1 MALLLCAIVGIF
13 VLTQAFGKRL
23 SQFTTDLCQTLDHMI
38 AGNEAP
44 QRPEDSETQ
53 LARIGHRLARLYQIM
68 QENRRRV
75 DEERQELQT
84 LVSDISHQVK
94 TPVSNLKMATD
105 TLLEKPMAEAERTD
119 FIRGIR
125 SQTDLISILCEPG
138 DEQMIYVVANA
149 SPALFAGVTNL
160 AGFKAKL
167 MLLSETTK
175 VAGSGD
181 ATDAQKPSNLPM
193 LGIVNKQNLTA
204 GAEATATA
212 ELTRLVARVSISSIK
227 TAFDKAGQFK
237 DATFNVTGI
246 YLKNA
251 NSSVNAEKIGSIP
264 ISGSDKANKYLYEAV
279 ASHTANTE
287 LTTPYYFYAF
297 PNASATPT
305 KLIIKGT
312 FDADG
317 TGSTSA
323 PVTRYYPITINKKQ
337 ANTTITGG
345 EGTDKGSI
353 AANTRYVLT
362 AVIKGEGV
370 DDDSKEIDP
379 ATLKLTVTVADWAL
393 TINQNVTFE

>member
-1 MALLLCAIVGIF
+1 MKTSNYLWAALATTTLSLSACSSDENENGMQPKEKTAKLELTLVGAPADSRATGT
-13 VLTQAFGKRL
+13 LP
-23 SQFTTDLCQTLDHMI
+23 TTDESQINRLTV
-38 AGNEAP
+38 AVFTGATGNPVNALREFTGKDIKDA
-44 QRPEDSETQ
+44 ET
-53 LARIGHRLARLYQIM
+53 G
-68 QENRRRV
+68 
-75 DEERQELQT
+75 
-84 LVSDISHQVK
+84 SGK
-94 TPVSNLKMATD
+94 T
-105 TLLEKPMAEAERTD
+105 
-119 FIRGIR
+119 
-125 SQTDLISILCEPG
+125 ISILCEPG
-138 DEQMIYVVANA
+138 DEQTIYVVANA

-175 VAGSGD
+175 AAGSGD
-181 ATDAQKPSNLPM
+181 ATDVQKPSNLPM

-204 GAEATATA
+204 GTETTATA
-212 ELTRLVARVSISSIK
+212 ALTRLVARTSISSIK
-227 TAFDKAGQFK
+227 IAFDKAGQFK

-251 NSSVNAEKIGSIP
+251 NSSVNAEKTGSVP

-279 ASHTANTE
+279 SSHTANTE
-287 LTTPYYFYAF
+287 LTT
-297 PNASATPT
+297 
-305 KLIIKGT
+305 
-312 FDADG
+312 
-317 TGSTSA
+317 SA
-323 PVTRYYPITINKKQ
+323 PVTRYYPVTINKKQ

-362 AVIKGEGV
+362 ALIKGEGV

>member
-1 MALLLCAIVGIF
+1 MKTSNYLWAALATATLSLSACSSDENENGMQPKEKTAKLELTLVGAPADSRATGT
-13 VLTQAFGKRL
+13 LP
-23 SQFTTDLCQTLDHMI
+23 TTDESQINRLTV
-38 AGNEAP
+38 AVFTGATGNPVNALREFTGKDIKDA
-44 QRPEDSETQ
+44 ET
-53 LARIGHRLARLYQIM
+53 G
-68 QENRRRV
+68 
-75 DEERQELQT
+75 
-84 LVSDISHQVK
+84 SGK
-94 TPVSNLKMATD
+94 T
-105 TLLEKPMAEAERTD
+105 
-119 FIRGIR
+119 
-125 SQTDLISILCEPG
+125 ISILCEPG
-138 DEQMIYVVANA
+138 DEQTIYVVANA

-175 VAGSGD
+175 AAGSGD
-181 ATDAQKPSNLPM
+181 ATDVQKPSNLPM

-204 GAEATATA
+204 GTETTATA
-212 ELTRLVARVSISSIK
+212 ALTRLVARTSISSIK
-227 TAFDKAGQFK
+227 IAFDKAGQFK

-251 NSSVNAEKIGSIP
+251 NSSVNAEKTGSVP

-279 ASHTANTE
+279 SSHTANTE

-323 PVTRYYPITINKKQ
+323 PVTRYYPVTINKKQ

-362 AVIKGEGV
+362 ALIKGEGV